1 MVVLTFLGK
10 IPSITPF
17 AVRCSMAAARATP
30 HVIDPGSDGNIAVG
44 LVAFLKTE
52 SPAIDH

>member
-17 AVRCSMAAARATP
+17 AVRWSMAAARCDAP
-30 HVIDPGSDGNIAVG
+30 RNGPVRDGNIAVG
-44 LVAFLKTE
+44 LVANQE
-52 SPAIDH
+52 SPAIALI

>member
-30 HVIDPGSDGNIAVG
+30 HVNDPVSDNNIAVG

>member
-1 MVVLTFLGK
+1 LVVLTFLGK

-30 HVIDPGSDGNIAVG
+30 HVMTLEAMV
-44 LVAFLKTE
+44 T
-52 SPAIDH
+52 SPSVSSLS